1 MSKICIVLDTNVL
14 LSGTAYPGSIPGKIV
29 SAWRNGSLDVILSQ
43 YILDELQRVLPR
55 LNHRLA
61 WSSVEIRDFVDSL
74 ALLADLV
81 DPLETSES
89 ALRDVADQPVLGTF
103 LAAKANYLIT
113 GDKDL
118 LALSAHYTIITPAHF
133 WDLHGG

>member
-14 LSGTAYPGSIPGKIV
+14 LSGTAYPSSRPGKIV
-29 SAWRNGSLDVILSQ
+29 SAWRSGSLEVILSQ

-61 WSSVEIRDFVDSL
+61 WSSHEIRDFVDSL
-74 ALLADLV
+74 AFLADLV
-81 DPLETSES
+81 DPLETAEP
-89 ALRDVADQPVLGTF
+89 ALRDSADLPVLGTF
-103 LAAKANYLIT
+103 LAAKANYLVT

-118 LALSAHYTIITPAHF
+118 LALSAHYPIITPANF
-133 WDLHGG
+133 WQLHGG

>member
-29 SAWRNGSLDVILSQ
+29 SAWRNGSLEVVLSQ

-55 LNHRLA
+55 LNHRLD
-61 WSSVEIRDFVDSL
+61 WSSLEIRDFVDSL

-81 DPLETSES
+81 DPVETSEPV
-89 ALRDVADQPVLGTF
+89 LRDSADRPVLGTF
-103 LAAKANYLIT
+103 LAAKANYLVT

-118 LALSAHYTIITPAHF
+118 LALSAHYPIITPAIF
-133 WDLHGG
+133 WQLHGG